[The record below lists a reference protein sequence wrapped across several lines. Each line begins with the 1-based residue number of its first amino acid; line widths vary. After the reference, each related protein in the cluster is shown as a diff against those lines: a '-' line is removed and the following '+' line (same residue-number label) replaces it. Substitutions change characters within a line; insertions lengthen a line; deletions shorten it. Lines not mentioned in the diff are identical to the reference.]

1 MEDNKQNTINYKH
14 FCEKCDYKCNYESQ
28 WTKHCETILHK
39 TGKRKERTDKKNIGK
54 CKDCEY
60 YSENNTNM
68 TKHILNKHSTKL
80 ERKEKFKY
88 YCEICDFGTF
98 SKKTIENHNNSEK
111 HKLFKQRN

>member
-1 MEDNKQNTINYKH
+1 METKNKENKYVCEKCNFKCNTKARWEAHIKTELHKTGQRKLRSDYKEPYK
-14 FCEKCDYKCNYESQ
+14 CEKCDY
-28 WTKHCETILHK
+28 ET
-39 TGKRKERTDKKNIGK
+39 KNITTMK
-54 CKDCEY
+54 IHK
-60 YSENNTNM
+60 
-68 TKHILNKHSTKL
+68 LNKHSTKL